1 MANKLIKR
9 RYNNLLTA
17 RNNYFDA
24 GGFWANPFKG
34 AGGMDAKKAL
44 SAAGAAVGQIGGSL
58 IGGGMQSG
66 AGNVLQGL
74 SGIASAI
81 PGPWGAI
88 TSAGLGLLGGFTNR
102 AIGSKMNPKNIA
114 EVEANINS
122 LNNFQSN
129 ASDFDMLANN
139 WANADVGMTFSDS
152 FIGKD
157 GWFSNEA
164 KNKAADLRRQIEAGN
179 AWVQNTLN
187 NNAENIRTTQMQDLL
202 ANYAALGGPLFFAQG
217 GGIHIK
223 PSKKGTFTAAATKHG
238 MGVQEFASRVLANKD
253 DYSPAMFG
261 SKLNKE
267 NIARI
272 NSVNNAMNILQ
283 VDDSTNN
290 SVADA
295 FGTVDFGSSFTRKD
309 VGKDG
314 WFSNKAKN
322 KFKVLTAQ
330 RAAAINRANAT
341 LLNAAENADT
351 TMDQEIMANFAAN
364 GGQLKRKVNLFST
377 GGFLSTQGGDFFTGI
392 TEINAGGTHEENPN
406 GGVQVGVDPEGTP
419 NLVEEGEVIWDGY
432 VFSNR
437 IKVPKKV
444 QEKYKLG
451 TNDNLT
457 FADAVKYAARESKER
472 PNDPI
477 SANGL
482 VDSMQTLQQEQETIR
497 EAMQAKELVKKMKQL
512 PDEEKAQVLQGMTQG
527 AEQQASEMQGTPQME
542 GMPMNPSMGI
552 PESAPI
558 MQAYGGRKANVFA
571 NGDQMNAAAAVP
583 AVTQARRDYF
593 INSDGGLE
601 LMPTYW
607 EGRAAQGTMLGDQ
620 DISGK
625 TYDDLFG
632 TGIGR
637 VYKDSTKRDP
647 KDGVQYTDHYWGA
660 ADPSESEL
668 GHYPTWL
675 RYAEP
680 LGQLGLVLTDAFGL
694 TNKPDTDDIDAA
706 VNVIQTSGAYQPI
719 TFNPIGDYR
728 RYRPLD
734 RDYYLNKLN
743 AEAGATRRDIMNV
756 SGGNRGTAIAGL
768 LSADYNAQQS
778 IGDTLMK
785 QELAN
790 RQHEGEVAEFNRGT
804 NQFNASGIFEA
815 DKANQQAMQ
824 SARSIQ
830 LNAMLEGAKY
840 KTVAK
845 SQAAQARGLNIAGL
859 FSSLGQIG
867 LEAQNR
873 KDRDMLIRHD
883 VLRGLSP
890 DELKDT
896 VGKKAALAILKKRG
910 FTEEEAKRKLG
921 IKK

>member
-1 MANKLIKR
+1 MASKLGTWLNAPIKGMPEMKGMFGIQG
-9 RYNNLLTA
+9 NSV
-17 RNNYFDA
+17 A
-24 GGFWANPFKG
+24 GLGIG
-34 AGGMDAKKAL
+34 ALG
-44 SAAGAAVGQIGGSL
+44 SAVGQLGSNL
-58 IGGGMQSG
+58 IGGGLESSVG
-66 AGNVLQGL
+66 
-74 SGIASAI
+74 SGITNIGGAVGSAVGMVNPVLGGVI
-81 PGPWGAI
+81 
-88 TSAGLGLLGGFTNR
+88 SAGSGIIGGL
-102 AIGSKMNPKNIA
+102 
-114 EVEANINS
+114 
-122 LNNFQSN
+122 
-129 ASDFDMLANN
+129 
-139 WANADVGMTFSDS
+139 
-152 FIGKD
+152 
-157 GWFSNEA
+157 
-164 KNKAADLRRQIEAGN
+164 
-179 AWVQNTLN
+179 
-187 NNAENIRTTQMQDLL
+187 TT
-202 ANYAALGGPLFFAQG
+202 
-217 GGIHIK
+217 
-223 PSKKGTFTAAATKHG
+223 
-238 MGVQEFASRVLANKD
+238 
-253 DYSPAMFG
+253 AMFG

-295 FGTVDFGSSFTRKD
+295 FGTVDFGSSFTRRD

-314 WFSNKAKN
+314 WFSNKAKK

-351 TMDQEIMANFAAN
+351 TMDQEIMANFAAD
-364 GGQLKRKVNLFST
+364 GGQLERKVNLFST

-497 EAMQAKELVKKMKQL
+497 EAMQAKELAKKMKQL
-512 PDEEKAQVLQGMTQG
+512 PDEEKAQVLQGMMQ
-527 AEQQASEMQGTPQME
+527 EEPSPEMQGMPQMQ
-542 GMPMNPSMGI
+542 GMPMDPSMGI
-552 PESAPI
+552 PQDAPI
-558 MQAYGGRKANVFA
+558 MQAYGGRKTSRGNVFDIAGEMSKFDPAVHGRFLDAYAGSGNGTLLFNNTDFNPTNAYAPTSRYRKSVDFINA
-571 NGDQMNAAAAVP
+571 NRTDPRVTAWRDNWLIPAINYYNRNNPKYTQLTPENFSWDAHYNFSLDSNRGGHHLGNNFLDEILAWDPTTQTVSWKAPASPVVGQPASQKEAAVASP
-583 AVTQARRDYF
+583 VTQARRDYY
-593 INSDGGLE
+593 IKPDGSLE
-601 LMPTYW
+601 LMPQYW
-607 EGRAAQGTMLGDQ
+607 EGRAEQGFKIGDV
-620 DISGK
+620 DYSGK
-625 TYDDLFG
+625 TYDEVFG
-632 TGIGR
+632 SGMGR
-637 VYKDSTKRDP
+637 AYKDSTTRDP

-660 ADPSESEL
+660 APASTKSEL

-675 RYAEP
+675 RYMEP
-680 LGQLGLVLTDAFGL
+680 IGQLGLVLTDALGI
-694 TNKPDTDDIDAA
+694 TNKPDTADIDAA
-706 VNVIQTSGAYQPI
+706 VNAIQTSGAYQPI

-734 RDYYLNKLN
+734 RDYQLNKLN

-756 SGGNRGTAIAGL
+756 SGGNRGAAIAGL

-840 KTVAK
+840 KAAAK

-873 KDRDMLIRHD
+873 KDRDMLIMHN

-890 DELKDT
+890 EWLKAT
-896 VGKKAALAILKKRG
+896 VGPKAALEILINERN
-910 FTEEEAKRKLG
+910 FTEEEAKQKLG

>member
-1 MANKLIKR
+1 MASKLGTWLNAPIK
-9 RYNNLLTA
+9 
-17 RNNYFDA
+17 
-24 GGFWANPFKG
+24 GMPEMKG
-34 AGGMDAKKAL
+34 MFGIQGN
-44 SAAGAAVGQIGGSL
+44 SAAGLGIGALGSAVGQLGSNL
-58 IGGGMQSG
+58 IGGGLESSVG
-66 AGNVLQGL
+66 
-74 SGIASAI
+74 SGITNI
-81 PGPWGAI
+81 
-88 TSAGLGLLGGFTNR
+88 GG
-102 AIGSKMNPKNIA
+102 AIGSA
-114 EVEANINS
+114 
-122 LNNFQSN
+122 
-129 ASDFDMLANN
+129 
-139 WANADVGMTFSDS
+139 VGMV
-152 FIGKD
+152 
-157 GWFSNEA
+157 NP
-164 KNKAADLRRQIEAGN
+164 
-179 AWVQNTLN
+179 V
-187 NNAENIRTTQMQDLL
+187 
-202 ANYAALGGPLFFAQG
+202 LGGVISAGSGIIG
-217 GGIHIK
+217 GL
-223 PSKKGTFTAAATKHG
+223 TT
-238 MGVQEFASRVLANKD
+238 
-253 DYSPAMFG
+253 AMFG

-364 GGQLKRKVNLFST
+364 GGQLERKVNLFST
-377 GGFLSTQGGDFFTGI
+377 GGFLSTQGGDFSTGI

-451 TNDNLT
+451 TTKDLT

-497 EAMQAKELVKKMKQL
+497 EAMQAKELAKKMKQL
-512 PDEEKAQVLQGMTQG
+512 PDEEKAQVLQGMMQ
-527 AEQQASEMQGTPQME
+527 EEPSPEMQGMPQMQ
-542 GMPMNPSMGI
+542 GMPMDPSMGI
-552 PESAPI
+552 PQDAPI

-571 NGDQMNAAAAVP
+571 GGDQITFGYNNRGVNFDNLYSNRGWYKPAVDFVLNNWDDKRVQNWIKDTYVPYINEYNANRPGYKPIKADYVTKERYGHYSLDGLYGAWHKGNGGLDEILDITKDGVFRGGWKPDPAVAATAAPAVAEQKPAVAAAAVP
-583 AVTQARRDYF
+583 AVEEQKD
-593 INSDGGLE
+593 
-601 LMPTYW
+601 
-607 EGRAAQGTMLGDQ
+607 AAPADT
-620 DISGK
+620 
-625 TYDDLFG
+625 
-632 TGIGR
+632 
-637 VYKDSTKRDP
+637 
-647 KDGVQYTDHYWGA
+647 
-660 ADPSESEL
+660 DPSQIEL

-675 RYAEP
+675 RYMEP
-680 LGQLGLVLTDAFGL
+680 IGQLGLVLTDALGL
-694 TNKPDTDDIDAA
+694 TNKPDTADIDAA
-706 VNVIQTSGAYQPI
+706 VNAIQTSGAYQPI

-734 RDYYLNKLN
+734 RDYQLNKLN

-756 SGGNRGTAIAGL
+756 AGGNRGAAIAGL

-815 DKANQQAMQ
+815 NKANQQAMQ
-824 SARSIQ
+824 SARSIR

-840 KTVAK
+840 KAAAK
-845 SQAAQARGLNIAGL
+845 AQAAQARGLNIAGL

-873 KDRDMLIRHD
+873 KDRDMLIIHN

-890 DELKDT
+890 AWLKDT
-896 VGKKAALAILKKRG
+896 VGEDVALAILKARG
-910 FTEEEAKRKLG
+910 NSEEEAKQKLR

>member
-1 MANKLIKR
+1 MASKLGTWLNAPIK
-9 RYNNLLTA
+9 
-17 RNNYFDA
+17 
-24 GGFWANPFKG
+24 GMPEMKG
-34 AGGMDAKKAL
+34 MFGIQGN
-44 SAAGAAVGQIGGSL
+44 SAAGLGIGALGSAVGQLGSNL
-58 IGGGMQSG
+58 IGGGLESSVG
-66 AGNVLQGL
+66 
-74 SGIASAI
+74 SGITNIGGAVGSAVGMVNPVLGGI
-81 PGPWGAI
+81 I
-88 TSAGLGLLGGFTNR
+88 SAGSGIVGGL
-102 AIGSKMNPKNIA
+102 
-114 EVEANINS
+114 
-122 LNNFQSN
+122 
-129 ASDFDMLANN
+129 
-139 WANADVGMTFSDS
+139 
-152 FIGKD
+152 
-157 GWFSNEA
+157 
-164 KNKAADLRRQIEAGN
+164 
-179 AWVQNTLN
+179 
-187 NNAENIRTTQMQDLL
+187 TT
-202 ANYAALGGPLFFAQG
+202 
-217 GGIHIK
+217 
-223 PSKKGTFTAAATKHG
+223 
-238 MGVQEFASRVLANKD
+238 
-253 DYSPAMFG
+253 AMFG

-295 FGTVDFGSSFTRKD
+295 FGTVDFGSSFTRRD

-364 GGQLKRKVNLFST
+364 GGQLERKVNLFST

-497 EAMQAKELVKKMKQL
+497 EAMQAKELAKKMKQL
-512 PDEEKAQVLQGMTQG
+512 PDEEKAQVLQGMMQ
-527 AEQQASEMQGTPQME
+527 EEPSPEMQGMPQMQ
-542 GMPMNPSMGI
+542 GMPMDPSMGI
-552 PESAPI
+552 PQDAPI
-558 MQAYGGRKANVFA
+558 MQAYGGRKTSRGNVFDIAGEMSKFDPAVHGRLMDAYAGSGNGALFFNNTGFNPTKVYASTSRYKKSVDFINA
-571 NGDQMNAAAAVP
+571 NRNDPRVIAWRDNWLIPAINYYNKKNHNYTELNSDNFNWDAHYNFSLDGKRGGHHLGNNFLDVILDWDPTTQTVSWKAPASPVVGQPASQKEAAVASP
-583 AVTQARRDYF
+583 VTQARRDYY
-593 INSDGGLE
+593 IKPDGTLE
-601 LMPTYW
+601 SMPEYW
-607 EGRAAQGTMLGDQ
+607 EGRAEEGFKRGGVDY
-620 DISGK
+620 SGK
-625 TYDDLFG
+625 TYDEVFG
-632 TGIGR
+632 SGMGR
-637 VYKDSTKRDP
+637 VYKDSYKRKP
-647 KDGVQYTDHYWGA
+647 KNGVQYTDYYWEA
-660 ADPSESEL
+660 APADTDPSQSEL

-675 RYAEP
+675 RYMEP
-680 LGQLGLVLTDAFGL
+680 IGQLGLVLTDAFGL
-694 TNKPDTDDIDAA
+694 TNKPDTADIDAA
-706 VNVIQTSGAYQPI
+706 VNAIQTSGAYQPI

-734 RDYYLNKLN
+734 RDYQLNKLN

-756 SGGNRGTAIAGL
+756 SGGNRGAAIAGL

-790 RQHEGEVAEFNRGT
+790 REHEGEVAEFNRGT

-824 SARSIQ
+824 SARSIR

-840 KTVAK
+840 KAAAK
-845 SQAAQARGLNIAGL
+845 AQAAQARGLNIAGL

-873 KDRDMLIRHD
+873 KDRDMLIRHN

-890 DELKDT
+890 DDLKDT
-896 VGKKAALAILKKRG
+896 IGTEAALAFLIKSGVK
-910 FTEEEAKRKLG
+910 EEEAKQMLR
-921 IKK
+921 IK

>member
-1 MANKLIKR
+1 MASKLGTWLNAPIKGMPEMKGMFGIQG
-9 RYNNLLTA
+9 NSV
-17 RNNYFDA
+17 A
-24 GGFWANPFKG
+24 GLGIG
-34 AGGMDAKKAL
+34 ALG
-44 SAAGAAVGQIGGSL
+44 SAVGQLGSNL
-58 IGGGMQSG
+58 IGGGLESSVG
-66 AGNVLQGL
+66 
-74 SGIASAI
+74 SGITNIGGAVGSAVGMVNPVLGGVI
-81 PGPWGAI
+81 
-88 TSAGLGLLGGFTNR
+88 SAGSGIIGGL
-102 AIGSKMNPKNIA
+102 
-114 EVEANINS
+114 
-122 LNNFQSN
+122 
-129 ASDFDMLANN
+129 
-139 WANADVGMTFSDS
+139 
-152 FIGKD
+152 
-157 GWFSNEA
+157 
-164 KNKAADLRRQIEAGN
+164 
-179 AWVQNTLN
+179 
-187 NNAENIRTTQMQDLL
+187 TT
-202 ANYAALGGPLFFAQG
+202 
-217 GGIHIK
+217 
-223 PSKKGTFTAAATKHG
+223 
-238 MGVQEFASRVLANKD
+238 
-253 DYSPAMFG
+253 AMFG

-295 FGTVDFGSSFTRKD
+295 FGTVDFGSSFTRRD

-314 WFSNKAKN
+314 WFSNKAKK

-364 GGQLKRKVNLFST
+364 GGQLERKVNLFST

-482 VDSMQTLQQEQETIR
+482 VDSMQILQQEQETIR
-497 EAMQAKELVKKMKQL
+497 EAMQAKELAKKMKQL
-512 PDEEKAQVLQGMTQG
+512 PDEEKAQVLQGMMQ
-527 AEQQASEMQGTPQME
+527 EEPSPEMQGMPQMQ
-542 GMPMNPSMGI
+542 GMPMDPSMGI
-552 PESAPI
+552 PQDAPI
-558 MQAYGGRKANVFA
+558 MQAYGGRKTSRGNVFDIAGEMSKFDPAVHGRFLDAYAGSGNGTLLFNNTDFNPTNAYAPTSRYRKSVDFINA
-571 NGDQMNAAAAVP
+571 NRTDPRVTAWRDNWLIPAINYYNRNNPKYTQLTPENFSWDAHYNFSLDSNRGGHHLGNNFLDEIQAWDPTTQTVSWKAPASPVVGQPASQKEAAVASP
-583 AVTQARRDYF
+583 VTQARRDYY
-593 INSDGGLE
+593 IKPDGSLE
-601 LMPTYW
+601 LMPQYW
-607 EGRAAQGTMLGDQ
+607 EGRAEQGFKIGDV
-620 DISGK
+620 DYSGK
-625 TYDDLFG
+625 TYDEVFG
-632 TGIGR
+632 SGMGR
-637 VYKDSTKRDP
+637 AYKDSTTRDP

-660 ADPSESEL
+660 APASTKSEL

-675 RYAEP
+675 RYMEP
-680 LGQLGLVLTDAFGL
+680 IGQLGLVLTDALGI
-694 TNKPDTDDIDAA
+694 TNKPDTADIDAA
-706 VNVIQTSGAYQPI
+706 VNAIQTSGAYQPI

-734 RDYYLNKLN
+734 RDYQLNKLN

-756 SGGNRGTAIAGL
+756 SGGNRGAAIAGL

-840 KTVAK
+840 KAAAK

-873 KDRDMLIRHD
+873 KDRDMLILHN
-883 VLRGLSP
+883 VLRGLSLN
-890 DELKDT
+890 ELKDIF
-896 VGKKAALAILKKRG
+896 GKDVALEIATKERG
-910 FTEEEAKRKLG
+910 IKEEEAKQKLG
-921 IKK
+921 IN

>member
-1 MANKLIKR
+1 MASKLGTWLNAPIKGMPEMKGMFGIQG
-9 RYNNLLTA
+9 NSV
-17 RNNYFDA
+17 A
-24 GGFWANPFKG
+24 GMGIG
-34 AGGMDAKKAL
+34 ALG
-44 SAAGAAVGQIGGSL
+44 SAVGQLGSNL
-58 IGGGMQSG
+58 IGGGLESSVG
-66 AGNVLQGL
+66 
-74 SGIASAI
+74 SGITNI
-81 PGPWGAI
+81 
-88 TSAGLGLLGGFTNR
+88 GG
-102 AIGSKMNPKNIA
+102 AIGSA
-114 EVEANINS
+114 
-122 LNNFQSN
+122 
-129 ASDFDMLANN
+129 
-139 WANADVGMTFSDS
+139 VGMV
-152 FIGKD
+152 
-157 GWFSNEA
+157 NP
-164 KNKAADLRRQIEAGN
+164 
-179 AWVQNTLN
+179 V
-187 NNAENIRTTQMQDLL
+187 
-202 ANYAALGGPLFFAQG
+202 LGGIISAGSGIVG
-217 GGIHIK
+217 GLT
-223 PSKKGTFTAAATKHG
+223 S
-238 MGVQEFASRVLANKD
+238 
-253 DYSPAMFG
+253 AMFG

-309 VGKDG
+309 IGKDG

-364 GGQLKRKVNLFST
+364 GGQLKRNVNLFST

-392 TEINAGGTHEENPN
+392 TEINAGGTHEKNPN

-444 QEKYKLG
+444 RERYKLG
-451 TNDNLT
+451 TTKDLT
-457 FADAVKYAARESKER
+457 FADAVKYVARESKER

-482 VDSMQTLQQEQETIR
+482 IDSMQNLQQEQETIR
-497 EAMQAKELVKKMKQL
+497 EAMQAKEPAKTLKKL
-512 PDEEKAQVLQGMTQG
+512 PEEEKMQLLQGMIQG
-527 AEQQASEMQGTPQME
+527 AKQQASEMQGIPQMQ
-542 GMPMNPSMGI
+542 GMPMDPSMGI
-552 PESAPI
+552 PQDAPI
-558 MQAYGGRKANVFA
+558 MQAYGGRKTSRGNVFDIAGEMSRFDPAVHGRLMDSYAGSGNGTLLFNNTGFNSTNVYAPTSRYRKSVDFINA
-571 NGDQMNAAAAVP
+571 NRTDPRVTAWRDNWLIPAINYYNRNNPKYTQLTPENFSWDAPYNFSLDGNRGGHHLGNNFLDEILDWDPTTQTVSWKAPASPVVGQPASQKEAAVASP
-583 AVTQARRDYF
+583 VTQARRDYY
-593 INSDGGLE
+593 IKPDGSLE
-601 LMPTYW
+601 LMPQYW
-607 EGRAAQGTMLGDQ
+607 EGRAEQGFKIGDV
-620 DISGK
+620 DYSGK
-625 TYDDLFG
+625 TYDEVFG
-632 TGIGR
+632 SGMGR

-647 KDGVQYTDHYWGA
+647 VDGVQYTDHYWGVA
-660 ADPSESEL
+660 PASTDPSKSEL

-680 LGQLGLVLTDAFGL
+680 IGQLGLVLTDAFGL

-706 VNVIQTSGAYQPI
+706 VNAIQTSGAYQPI

-756 SGGNRGTAIAGL
+756 SGGNRGAAIAGL
-768 LSADYNAQQS
+768 LSADYNTQQS

-804 NQFNASGIFEA
+804 NQFNATGIFDA

-824 SARSIQ
+824 NARSIQ
-830 LNAMLEGAKY
+830 LNAILEGAKY
-840 KTVAK
+840 KATAK
-845 SQAAQARGLNIAGL
+845 AQAAQSRGLNIAGL

-873 KDRDMLIRHD
+873 KDRDMLIRHSA
-883 VLRGLSP
+883 LRGLFP
-890 DELKDT
+890 DELKGT
-896 VGKKAALAILKKRG
+896 VGKKAALEMLKERG
-910 FTEEEAKRKLG
+910 FTEEVAKQILG
-921 IKK
+921 IK

>member
-1 MANKLIKR
+1 MASKLGTWLNAPIK
-9 RYNNLLTA
+9 
-17 RNNYFDA
+17 
-24 GGFWANPFKG
+24 GMPEMKG
-34 AGGMDAKKAL
+34 MFGIQGN
-44 SAAGAAVGQIGGSL
+44 SAAGLGIGALGSVVGQLGSNL
-58 IGGGMQSG
+58 IGGGLESG
-66 AGNVLQGL
+66 VG
-74 SGIASAI
+74 SGITNI
-81 PGPWGAI
+81 
-88 TSAGLGLLGGFTNR
+88 GG
-102 AIGSKMNPKNIA
+102 AIGSA
-114 EVEANINS
+114 
-122 LNNFQSN
+122 
-129 ASDFDMLANN
+129 
-139 WANADVGMTFSDS
+139 VGMV
-152 FIGKD
+152 
-157 GWFSNEA
+157 NP
-164 KNKAADLRRQIEAGN
+164 
-179 AWVQNTLN
+179 V
-187 NNAENIRTTQMQDLL
+187 
-202 ANYAALGGPLFFAQG
+202 LGGVISAGSGIIG
-217 GGIHIK
+217 GL
-223 PSKKGTFTAAATKHG
+223 TT
-238 MGVQEFASRVLANKD
+238 
-253 DYSPAMFG
+253 AMFG

-322 KFKVLTAQ
+322 KFNVLTAQ

-364 GGQLKRKVNLFST
+364 GGQLERKVNLFST

-497 EAMQAKELVKKMKQL
+497 EAMQAKELAKKLKKL
-512 PDEEKAQVLQGMTQG
+512 PEEEKMQLLQGMIQG

-542 GMPMNPSMGI
+542 GMPMDPSMGI

-571 NGDQMNAAAAVP
+571 GGDQMTFGYDNTGVNFDTLYSDRSWYKPAVNFVLDNWDDPRVQNWVRDVYVPGINRYNAKRPGYTPITADYVTKERYGRYSLDGKYGAWHSENGNLDQILDITNDGVFSGKWKSAPAVAAAAVP
-583 AVTQARRDYF
+583 AVVGQKDAAAVVPAVTKTVPAVTQTRRDYF
-593 INSDGGLE
+593 IKPDGGLE

-660 ADPSESEL
+660 ADPSESGL

-680 LGQLGLVLTDAFGL
+680 FGQLGLVLTDAFGL

-706 VNVIQTSGAYQPI
+706 VNAIQTSGAYQPI
-719 TFNPIGDYR
+719 TFNTIGDYR

-743 AEAGATRRDIMNV
+743 AETGATRRDIMNV
-756 SGGNRGTAIAGL
+756 SGGNRGAAIAGL

-790 RQHEGEVAEFNRGT
+790 REHEGEVAEFNRGT

-824 SARSIQ
+824 SARSLQ
-830 LNAMLEGAKY
+830 LNALMEGAKY
-840 KTVAK
+840 KANAK

-883 VLRGLSP
+883 VLRGLFP
-890 DELKDT
+890 DELKGT
-896 VGKKAALAILKKRG
+896 VGTKAALAMLKEKG
-910 FTEEEAKRKLG
+910 FTEKVAKQILG
-921 IKK
+921 IK

>member
-1 MANKLIKR
+1 MASKLGTWLNAPIKGMPEMKGMFGIQG
-9 RYNNLLTA
+9 NSV
-17 RNNYFDA
+17 A
-24 GGFWANPFKG
+24 GMGIG
-34 AGGMDAKKAL
+34 ALG
-44 SAAGAAVGQIGGSL
+44 SAVGQLGSNL
-58 IGGGMQSG
+58 IGGGLESSVG
-66 AGNVLQGL
+66 
-74 SGIASAI
+74 SGITNI
-81 PGPWGAI
+81 
-88 TSAGLGLLGGFTNR
+88 GG
-102 AIGSKMNPKNIA
+102 AIGSA
-114 EVEANINS
+114 
-122 LNNFQSN
+122 
-129 ASDFDMLANN
+129 
-139 WANADVGMTFSDS
+139 VGMV
-152 FIGKD
+152 
-157 GWFSNEA
+157 NP
-164 KNKAADLRRQIEAGN
+164 
-179 AWVQNTLN
+179 V
-187 NNAENIRTTQMQDLL
+187 
-202 ANYAALGGPLFFAQG
+202 LGGIISAG
-217 GGIHIK
+217 SGIVGGIT
-223 PSKKGTFTAAATKHG
+223 S
-238 MGVQEFASRVLANKD
+238 
-253 DYSPAMFG
+253 AMFG

-330 RAAAINRANAT
+330 RAAAVNRAKAT

-364 GGQLKRKVNLFST
+364 GGQLERKVNLFST

-497 EAMQAKELVKKMKQL
+497 EAIQAKELAKKMKQL
-512 PDEEKAQVLQGMTQG
+512 PDEEKAQVLQGMMQ
-527 AEQQASEMQGTPQME
+527 EEPSPEMQGMPQMQ
-542 GMPMNPSMGI
+542 GMPMDPSMGI
-552 PESAPI
+552 PQDAPI

-571 NGDQMNAAAAVP
+571 GGDQITFGYNNSGVNFNNLYSDRGWYKPAVNFILDNWYEPKVQYWVEKTYVPYINKYNAKRPGYKPITADYVTKERYGKYSLDGLYGGWHEGNGGLDEILDISPDGVFSGKWKSDPAVVAAAVP
-583 AVTQARRDYF
+583 AVAEQKGAATDAPAVTQ
-593 INSDGGLE
+593 S
-601 LMPTYW
+601 TT
-607 EGRAAQGTMLGDQ
+607 RAPQ
-620 DISGK
+620 
-625 TYDDLFG
+625 
-632 TGIGR
+632 
-637 VYKDSTKRDP
+637 
-647 KDGVQYTDHYWGA
+647 DGVQYTD
-660 ADPSESEL
+660 ESEL

-675 RYAEP
+675 RYMEP
-680 LGQLGLVLTDAFGL
+680 IGQLGLVLTDALGL
-694 TNKPDTDDIDAA
+694 TNKPDTADIDAA
-706 VNVIQTSGAYQPI
+706 VNAIQTSGAYQPI

-734 RDYYLNKLN
+734 RDYQLNKLN
-743 AEAGATRRDIMNV
+743 AEAGATRRDVMNV
-756 SGGNRGTAIAGL
+756 SGGNRGAAIAGL

-778 IGDTLMK
+778 IGDILIK

-790 RQHEGEVAEFNRGT
+790 REHEGEVAEFNRGT

-824 SARSIQ
+824 SARSIR

-840 KTVAK
+840 KAAAK
-845 SQAAQARGLNIAGL
+845 AQAAQARGLNIAGL

-873 KDRDMLIRHD
+873 KDRDMLIMHN

-890 DELKDT
+890 EWLKAT
-896 VGKKAALAILKKRG
+896 VGPKDALEILINERDL
-910 FTEEEAKRKLG
+910 TEEEAKQKLG

>member
-1 MANKLIKR
+1 MASKLGTWLNAPIKGMPEMKGMFGIQG
-9 RYNNLLTA
+9 NSV
-17 RNNYFDA
+17 A
-24 GGFWANPFKG
+24 GMAIG
-34 AGGMDAKKAL
+34 ALG
-44 SAAGAAVGQIGGSL
+44 SAVGQLGSNL
-58 IGGGMQSG
+58 IGGGLESSVG
-66 AGNVLQGL
+66 
-74 SGIASAI
+74 SGITNIGGSIGSAVGMVNPVLGGVI
-81 PGPWGAI
+81 
-88 TSAGLGLLGGFTNR
+88 SAGSGIIGGL
-102 AIGSKMNPKNIA
+102 
-114 EVEANINS
+114 
-122 LNNFQSN
+122 
-129 ASDFDMLANN
+129 
-139 WANADVGMTFSDS
+139 
-152 FIGKD
+152 
-157 GWFSNEA
+157 
-164 KNKAADLRRQIEAGN
+164 
-179 AWVQNTLN
+179 
-187 NNAENIRTTQMQDLL
+187 TT
-202 ANYAALGGPLFFAQG
+202 
-217 GGIHIK
+217 
-223 PSKKGTFTAAATKHG
+223 
-238 MGVQEFASRVLANKD
+238 
-253 DYSPAMFG
+253 AMFG

-272 NSVNNAMNILQ
+272 DSVNNAMNILQ

-295 FGTVDFGSSFTRKD
+295 FGTVDFGSNFTRKD

-322 KFKVLTAQ
+322 KYKVLTAQ

-364 GGQLKRKVNLFST
+364 GGQLERKVNLFST

-497 EAMQAKELVKKMKQL
+497 EAMQAKELAKKMKQL
-512 PDEEKAQVLQGMTQG
+512 PDEDKAQVLQGMTQ
-527 AEQQASEMQGTPQME
+527 EEPSPEMQGMPQMQ
-542 GMPMNPSMGI
+542 GMPMDPSMGI
-552 PESAPI
+552 PQDAPI
-558 MQAYGGRKANVFA
+558 MQAYGGRKTSRGNVFA
-571 NGDQMNAAAAVP
+571 IAGEMSKFDPAVHGRLMDSYAGSGNGTLLFNNTGFNPTNVHAPTSRYRKSVDFINANRTDPRVTAWRDNWLIPAINYYNRNNPKYTQLTPENFSWDTHYNFSLDGNRGGHYLGNNFLDEILDWDPTTQTVSWKAPASPVVGQPAPQKEAAVTAP
-583 AVTQARRDYF
+583 VTQARRDYF
-593 INSDGGLE
+593 INPDGGLE
-601 LMPTYW
+601 LMPQYW
-607 EGRAAQGTMLGDQ
+607 EGRAEQGFKIGDV
-620 DISGK
+620 DYSGK
-625 TYDDLFG
+625 TYDEVFG
-632 TGIGR
+632 SGMGR

-647 KDGVQYTDHYWGA
+647 VNGVQNTDYYWGEA
-660 ADPSESEL
+660 PADTDPSQS
-668 GHYPTWL
+668 YPTWL
-675 RYAEP
+675 RYMEP
-680 LGQLGLVLTDAFGL
+680 IGQLGLVLTDAFGL
-694 TNKPDTDDIDAA
+694 TNKPDTADIDAA
-706 VNVIQTSGAYQPI
+706 VNAIQTSGAYQPI

-743 AEAGATRRDIMNV
+743 AEAGATRRAIMNV

-804 NQFNASGIFEA
+804 NQFNATGIFEA
-815 DKANQQAMQ
+815 DRANQAAMQ
-824 SARSIQ
+824 SARSLQ
-830 LNAMLEGAKY
+830 LNALMEGAKY
-840 KTVAK
+840 KANAK

-896 VGKKAALAILKKRG
+896 VGTQAALAILKKRG

>member
-1 MANKLIKR
+1 MASKLGTWLNAPIKGMPEMKGMFGIQG
-9 RYNNLLTA
+9 NSV
-17 RNNYFDA
+17 A
-24 GGFWANPFKG
+24 GMGIG
-34 AGGMDAKKAL
+34 ALG
-44 SAAGAAVGQIGGSL
+44 SAVGQIGSNL
-58 IGGGMQSG
+58 IGGGLESG
-66 AGNVLQGL
+66 VG
-74 SGIASAI
+74 SGITNI
-81 PGPWGAI
+81 
-88 TSAGLGLLGGFTNR
+88 GG
-102 AIGSKMNPKNIA
+102 AIGSA
-114 EVEANINS
+114 
-122 LNNFQSN
+122 
-129 ASDFDMLANN
+129 
-139 WANADVGMTFSDS
+139 VGMV
-152 FIGKD
+152 
-157 GWFSNEA
+157 NP
-164 KNKAADLRRQIEAGN
+164 
-179 AWVQNTLN
+179 V
-187 NNAENIRTTQMQDLL
+187 
-202 ANYAALGGPLFFAQG
+202 LGGIISAG
-217 GGIHIK
+217 SGIVGGIT
-223 PSKKGTFTAAATKHG
+223 S
-238 MGVQEFASRVLANKD
+238 
-253 DYSPAMFG
+253 AMFG

-364 GGQLKRKVNLFST
+364 GGQLKRNVNLFPT

-392 TEINAGGTHEENPN
+392 TEINAGGTHEKNPN

-444 QEKYKLG
+444 RERYKLG
-451 TNDNLT
+451 TTKDLT
-457 FADAVKYAARESKER
+457 FADAVKYVARESKER

-482 VDSMQTLQQEQETIR
+482 IDSMQNLQQEQETIR
-497 EAMQAKELVKKMKQL
+497 EAMQAKELAKTLKKL
-512 PDEEKAQVLQGMTQG
+512 PKEEKMQLLQGMIQG
-527 AEQQASEMQGTPQME
+527 AEQQASEMQGIPQMQ

-552 PESAPI
+552 PQDAPI
-558 MQAYGGRKANVFA
+558 MQAYGGRKTSRGNVFDIAGEMSRFDPAVHGRLMDSYAGSGNGTLLFNNTGFNSTNVYAPTSRYRKSVDFINA
-571 NGDQMNAAAAVP
+571 NRTDPRVTAWRDNWLIPAINYYNRNNPNYTQLTPENFSWDAHYNFSLDGNRGGHHLGNNFLDEILDWDPTTQTVSWKAPASPVVGQPASQKEAAVASP
-583 AVTQARRDYF
+583 VTQARRDYY
-593 INSDGGLE
+593 IKPDGSLE
-601 LMPTYW
+601 LMPQYW
-607 EGRAAQGTMLGDQ
+607 EGRAEQGFKIEDV
-620 DISGK
+620 DYSGK
-625 TYDDLFG
+625 TYDEVFG
-632 TGIGR
+632 SGMGR

-647 KDGVQYTDHYWGA
+647 VDGVQYTDHYWGVA
-660 ADPSESEL
+660 PASTDPSKSEL

-680 LGQLGLVLTDAFGL
+680 IGQLGLVLTDAFGL

-706 VNVIQTSGAYQPI
+706 VNAIQTSGAYQPI

-756 SGGNRGTAIAGL
+756 SGGNRGAAIAGL
-768 LSADYNAQQS
+768 LSADYNTQQS

-785 QELAN
+785 QELDN
-790 RQHEGEVAEFNRGT
+790 RQHEGEVAEFNRDT
-804 NQFNASGIFEA
+804 NQFNATGIFDA

-824 SARSIQ
+824 NARSIQ
-830 LNAMLEGAKY
+830 LNAILEGAKY
-840 KTVAK
+840 KATAK
-845 SQAAQARGLNIAGL
+845 AQAAQSRGLNIAGL

-883 VLRGLSP
+883 VLRGLFP
-890 DELKDT
+890 DELKGT
-896 VGKKAALAILKKRG
+896 VGKDAALAMLIEKG
-910 FTEEEAKRKLG
+910 YTETQASNIIYSNGLQ
-921 IKK
+921 IWQTIHQL

>member
-1 MANKLIKR
+1 MASKLGTWLNAPIKGMPEMKGMFGIQG
-9 RYNNLLTA
+9 NSV
-17 RNNYFDA
+17 A
-24 GGFWANPFKG
+24 GMGIG
-34 AGGMDAKKAL
+34 ALG
-44 SAAGAAVGQIGGSL
+44 SAVGQLGSNL
-58 IGGGMQSG
+58 IGGGLESSVG
-66 AGNVLQGL
+66 
-74 SGIASAI
+74 SGITNI
-81 PGPWGAI
+81 
-88 TSAGLGLLGGFTNR
+88 GG
-102 AIGSKMNPKNIA
+102 AIGSA
-114 EVEANINS
+114 
-122 LNNFQSN
+122 
-129 ASDFDMLANN
+129 
-139 WANADVGMTFSDS
+139 VGMV
-152 FIGKD
+152 
-157 GWFSNEA
+157 NP
-164 KNKAADLRRQIEAGN
+164 
-179 AWVQNTLN
+179 V
-187 NNAENIRTTQMQDLL
+187 
-202 ANYAALGGPLFFAQG
+202 LGGIISAG
-217 GGIHIK
+217 SGIVGGIT
-223 PSKKGTFTAAATKHG
+223 S
-238 MGVQEFASRVLANKD
+238 
-253 DYSPAMFG
+253 AMFG

-364 GGQLKRKVNLFST
+364 GGQLKRNVNLFPT

-392 TEINAGGTHEENPN
+392 TEINAGGTHEKNPN

-444 QEKYKLG
+444 RERYKLG
-451 TNDNLT
+451 TTKDLT
-457 FADAVKYAARESKER
+457 FADAVKYVARESKER

-482 VDSMQTLQQEQETIR
+482 IDSMQNLQQEQETIR
-497 EAMQAKELVKKMKQL
+497 EAMQAKELAKTLKKL
-512 PDEEKAQVLQGMTQG
+512 PKEEKMQLLQGMIQG
-527 AEQQASEMQGTPQME
+527 AKQQASEMQGIPQMQ

-552 PESAPI
+552 PQDAPI
-558 MQAYGGRKANVFA
+558 MQAYGGRKTSRGNVFDIAGEMSRFDPAVHGRLMDSYAGSGNGTLLFNNTGFNSTNVYAPTSRYRKSVDFINA
-571 NGDQMNAAAAVP
+571 NRTDPRVTAWRDNWLIPAINYYNRNNPKYTQLTPENFSWDAHYNFSLDGNRGGHHLGNNFLDEILDWDPTTQTVSWKAPASPVVGQPASQKEAAVASP
-583 AVTQARRDYF
+583 VTQARRDYY
-593 INSDGGLE
+593 IKPDGSLE
-601 LMPTYW
+601 LMPQYW
-607 EGRAAQGTMLGDQ
+607 EGRAEQGFKIGDV
-620 DISGK
+620 DYSGK
-625 TYDDLFG
+625 TYDEVFG
-632 TGIGR
+632 SGMGR

-647 KDGVQYTDHYWGA
+647 VDGVQYTDHYWGVA
-660 ADPSESEL
+660 PASTDPSKSEL

-680 LGQLGLVLTDAFGL
+680 IGQLGLVLTDAFGL

-706 VNVIQTSGAYQPI
+706 VNAIQTSGAYQPI

-756 SGGNRGTAIAGL
+756 SGGNRGAAIAGL
-768 LSADYNAQQS
+768 LSADYNTQQS

-804 NQFNASGIFEA
+804 NQFNATGIFDA

-824 SARSIQ
+824 NARSIQ
-830 LNAMLEGAKY
+830 LNAILEGAKY
-840 KTVAK
+840 KATAK
-845 SQAAQARGLNIAGL
+845 AQAAQSRGLNIAGL

-883 VLRGLSP
+883 VLRGLFL
-890 DELKDT
+890 DELKGT
-896 VGKKAALAILKKRG
+896 VGERAALAMLIEKG
-910 FTEEEAKRKLG
+910 YTEEAAKQILG
-921 IKK
+921 IK

>member
-1 MANKLIKR
+1 MAGKLGTWLNAPIK
-9 RYNNLLTA
+9 
-17 RNNYFDA
+17 
-24 GGFWANPFKG
+24 GMPEMKG
-34 AGGMDAKKAL
+34 MFGIQGN
-44 SAAGAAVGQIGGSL
+44 SAAGLAIGALGSAVGQIGSNL
-58 IGGGMQSG
+58 IGGGLESSVG
-66 AGNVLQGL
+66 
-74 SGIASAI
+74 SGITNIGGSIGSAI
-81 PGPWGAI
+81 GMVNPVLGGI
-88 TSAGLGLLGGFTNR
+88 VSAGSGIIGGL
-102 AIGSKMNPKNIA
+102 
-114 EVEANINS
+114 
-122 LNNFQSN
+122 
-129 ASDFDMLANN
+129 
-139 WANADVGMTFSDS
+139 
-152 FIGKD
+152 
-157 GWFSNEA
+157 
-164 KNKAADLRRQIEAGN
+164 
-179 AWVQNTLN
+179 
-187 NNAENIRTTQMQDLL
+187 TT
-202 ANYAALGGPLFFAQG
+202 
-217 GGIHIK
+217 
-223 PSKKGTFTAAATKHG
+223 
-238 MGVQEFASRVLANKD
+238 
-253 DYSPAMFG
+253 AMFG

-364 GGQLKRKVNLFST
+364 GGQLERKVNLFST

-392 TEINAGGTHEENPN
+392 TEINAGGTHEKNPN

-437 IKVPKKV
+437 IKVPKEV
-444 QEKYKLG
+444 RERYKLG
-451 TNDNLT
+451 TTKDLT

-482 VDSMQTLQQEQETIR
+482 VDSMQNLQQEQETVR
-497 EAMQAKELVKKMKQL
+497 EAMQAKELAKKLKKL
-512 PDEEKAQVLQGMTQG
+512 PEEEKAQLLQGMTQG
-527 AEQQASEMQGTPQME
+527 AEQQASEMQGTPQMQ

-571 NGDQMNAAAAVP
+571 HGDQMTFGYDNTGVNFDTLYSDRSWYKPAVNFVLDNWDDKRVQDWIENTYVPYINKYNANRPGYTPITAAYVTKDRYEKYGLDGLYGAWHEGNGHLDKILDISSDGVFSGKWKSDPVVAAAVDVP
-583 AVTQARRDYF
+583 AVTQTRRDYF
-593 INSDGGLE
+593 IKPEGGLE

-625 TYDDLFG
+625 TYDELFG

-647 KDGVQYTDHYWGA
+647 ADGVQYTDHYWGA
-660 ADPSESEL
+660 APASTHPSESKL

-675 RYAEP
+675 RYMEP
-680 LGQLGLVLTDAFGL
+680 IGQLGLVLTDAFGL

-706 VNVIQTSGAYQPI
+706 VNAIQTSGAYQPI

-743 AEAGATRRDIMNV
+743 AEAGATRRDVMNV
-756 SGGNRGTAIAGL
+756 SGGNRGAAIAGL

-824 SARSIQ
+824 NARSIQ

-840 KTVAK
+840 KATAK

-883 VLRGLSP
+883 VLRGLFP
-890 DELKDT
+890 DELKSIL
-896 VGKKAALAILKKRG
+896 GKPAALAMLKERG
-910 FTEEEAKRKLG
+910 FKEEVAKQILG
-921 IKK
+921 IK

>member
-1 MANKLIKR
+1 MASKLGTWLNAPIKGMPEMKGMFGIQG
-9 RYNNLLTA
+9 NSV
-17 RNNYFDA
+17 A
-24 GGFWANPFKG
+24 GMGIG
-34 AGGMDAKKAL
+34 ALG
-44 SAAGAAVGQIGGSL
+44 SAVGQLGSNL
-58 IGGGMQSG
+58 IGGGLESSVG
-66 AGNVLQGL
+66 
-74 SGIASAI
+74 SGITNI
-81 PGPWGAI
+81 
-88 TSAGLGLLGGFTNR
+88 GG
-102 AIGSKMNPKNIA
+102 AIGSA
-114 EVEANINS
+114 
-122 LNNFQSN
+122 
-129 ASDFDMLANN
+129 
-139 WANADVGMTFSDS
+139 VGMV
-152 FIGKD
+152 
-157 GWFSNEA
+157 NP
-164 KNKAADLRRQIEAGN
+164 
-179 AWVQNTLN
+179 V
-187 NNAENIRTTQMQDLL
+187 
-202 ANYAALGGPLFFAQG
+202 LGGVISAGSGIIG
-217 GGIHIK
+217 GL
-223 PSKKGTFTAAATKHG
+223 TT
-238 MGVQEFASRVLANKD
+238 
-253 DYSPAMFG
+253 AMFG

-364 GGQLKRKVNLFST
+364 GGQLERKVNLFST

-451 TNDNLT
+451 TSDNLT

-497 EAMQAKELVKKMKQL
+497 EAMQAKELAKKMKQL
-512 PDEEKAQVLQGMTQG
+512 PDEEKAQVLQGMMQ
-527 AEQQASEMQGTPQME
+527 EEPSPEMQGMPQMQ
-542 GMPMNPSMGI
+542 GMPMDPSMGI
-552 PESAPI
+552 PQDAPI
-558 MQAYGGRKANVFA
+558 MQAYGGRKTSRGNVFDIA
-571 NGDQMNAAAAVP
+571 GGMSKFDPDVDGKRLDEYAGSGNGALLFNNIGFNSTKVYAPDSQYTKSVNFINTHRDDPRVVAWRNNWLIPAINYYNQNNPKYIKLTPKNFDWDKHYYFSFDKNRGGHHLGNNFVDVILDWNPTTKTVSWKKTPASPVVGQPAPQKEAAVVEQKDAAADAP
-583 AVTQARRDYF
+583 AVTQARRDF
-593 INSDGGLE
+593 FRDPKGGDVL
-601 LMPTYW
+601 LPPYW
-607 EGRAAQGTMLGDQ
+607 EGHAVEGTVVNGKDV
-620 DISGK
+620 SGK
-625 TYDDLFG
+625 TWNELFG
-632 TGIGR
+632 SGIDR
-637 VYKDSTKRDP
+637 VYQGSTKRDP
-647 KDGVQYTDHYWGA
+647 DPKKGVQYTDHYW
-660 ADPSESEL
+660 DPAPASTESEL

-675 RYAEP
+675 RYMEP
-680 LGQLGLVLTDAFGL
+680 IGQLGLVLTDALGL

-706 VNVIQTSGAYQPI
+706 VNAIQTSGAYQPI

-734 RDYYLNKLN
+734 RDYQLNKLN

-756 SGGNRGTAIAGL
+756 SGGNRGAAIAGL

-778 IGDTLMK
+778 IGDILMK

-790 RQHEGEVAEFNRGT
+790 REHEGEVAEFNRGT

-824 SARSIQ
+824 SARGIQ

-840 KTVAK
+840 KATAK
-845 SQAAQARGLNIAGL
+845 AQAAQARGLNIAGL

-873 KDRDMLIRHD
+873 KDRDMLIMHN

-890 DELKDT
+890 EWLKAT
-896 VGKKAALAILKKRG
+896 VGPEAALKILINERG
-910 FTEEEAKRKLG
+910 FTEKEAKQALG